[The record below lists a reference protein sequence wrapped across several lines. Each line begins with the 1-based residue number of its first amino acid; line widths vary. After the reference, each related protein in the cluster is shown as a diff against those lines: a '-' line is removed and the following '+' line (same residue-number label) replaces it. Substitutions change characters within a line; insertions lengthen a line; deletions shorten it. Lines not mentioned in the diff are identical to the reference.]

1 MKGKFFS
8 IALVIVAA
16 LITTA
21 PLKAQEGL
29 KLGFVALPQT
39 TWMLNQQDIEA
50 PQDEFTFKTTY
61 GMAAGPTFGYNF
73 NDYFGFRLNALY
85 SAQGQRYTSINANE
99 DLVTH
104 TRRLNYLKTPLFV
117 SVNTGTE
124 FRKFVFSFAAGYQA
138 NFLIG
143 ARYSNDDQSYTPD
156 QGLFDNVTDYPTTYN
171 RYSWIDHGP
180 VVDFGLDIKL
190 TYSVFANIH
199 LRADYSITDAEDK
212 NASYKFWTNGIPEDV
227 TFYPTDR
234 GMTNNLNAGVAFGL
248 TYTFSSY

>member
-8 IALVIVAA
+8 TTLVIVAF
-16 LITTA
+16 LFLA
-21 PLKAQEGL
+21 PSLRAQEGL

-39 TWMLNQQDIEA
+39 TWMLNQQDIDA
-50 PQDEFTFKTTY
+50 PQDEFDFKTTY
-61 GMAAGPTFGYNF
+61 GMAFGPTFGYNF
-73 NDYFGFRLNALY
+73 NDHFGFRLNALY
-85 SAQGQRYTSINANE
+85 SAQGQSYTSINANDE
-99 DLVTH
+99 VVTH
-104 TRRLNYLKTPLFV
+104 SRRLDYIKTPLLL

-138 NFLIG
+138 NFLFR
-143 ARYSNDDQSYTPD
+143 ARYRNDDQSYTPD

-171 RYSWIDHGP
+171 RYSWLDHGP

-199 LRADYSITDAEDK
+199 IRADYSLSDAEDK
-212 NASYKFWTNGIPEDV
+212 NSSYKLWSAGIPEDV
-227 TFYPTDR
+227 TIYPGDR
-234 GMTNNLNAGVAFGL
+234 GVTNNLNGGISIGL